1 MNMNDTR
8 PLYNSRIMKV
18 YLDYLEKYYPDV
30 DRQSLLQASGMTMYE
45 VEDQAHWFTQE
56 QVDAFQSNLI
66 KDTGD
71 SNIARNAGRYATSA
85 ESIGALKQYTLGLM
99 NLPAMYRIMG
109 RLFGVMS
116 KGAKVR
122 TTKLGPRKVEIIAVP
137 EPGVNEK
144 PYQCQN
150 RMGMFESAAKLFT
163 KEFAKIDHPECFH
176 KGDKCCRYIV
186 SWENPSFA
194 RWRIIRN
201 YALMTSL
208 IATAVLLF
216 LDAIKIWPEI
226 LIGSAV
232 LNLILFFVSAWLENR
247 DMKKVLEM
255 QGDAA
260 KEHMEEINSR
270 YNNALL
276 VQEIGQATSTI
287 LNPRSLIKAVG
298 EIMEKR
304 LDFDRG
310 AIWLASKDRTR
321 LAFQFGYGY
330 AHEHEFL
337 LHKTHFHLDKPESKG
352 PFVSCFNEQKPMRVS
367 DITKNVG
374 ELSGRSFFLIKEL
387 NVQSLLCV
395 PIVYEKESLGLITV
409 DNLHSK
415 RPLTQTDVSL
425 LIGVAS
431 QAAMSLVNARSFQK
445 MQDNEKKY
453 RELVEN
459 ANSIILRVD
468 HEANIKFFNEF
479 AQRFFGFK
487 EEEVRGKNVV
497 GTVLPAAAAVRKDV
511 QDLMGRIREYPQKR
525 FTIESKTRRKD
536 GRPAWIVW
544 TFRPVADSE
553 GNIYEI
559 LCIGNDVTELKEAE
573 RERRE
578 LEVRLQRAQKMEAIG
593 TLAGGVAHDLNNIL
607 AGLVSYPELLLM
619 QIPEDSKLRKPI
631 MTIQKSGERA
641 AGIVQDLLTL
651 ARRGVAVTEVIN
663 LNQIIS
669 DYLKSPEFENLRENN
684 PSVEVKTDL
693 EANLQNIMGSP
704 VHVSKTIMNL
714 VSNAA
719 EAMPN
724 GGKIVVTTRNRYLD
738 TPVKGYGHVEEGEY
752 AVLSVSDTGIGI
764 PEKDLERIFEPF
776 YTKKVMGRS
785 GTGLGMAVVWGS
797 IKDHNGYIDVK
808 SKEGKGSTFTLYFPI
823 TRRRS
828 AGEKGKIPI
837 RDYQGKGETILVVD
851 DMQDQRDVASGILAK
866 LGYEVNCVPSGE
878 KAIEWLKAH
887 TADLVVLDMI
897 MSPGIDGL
905 ETYREIVKLHPGQKA
920 IIASGF
926 SESDRVKE
934 AQRLGAG
941 AYVKKPYL
949 MENIGTAVK
958 NELDRQTRAPL

>member
-1 MNMNDTR
+1 MSEENRKMIDTK
-8 PLYNSRIMKV
+8 PLYNSRIVKV
-18 YLDYLEKYYPDV
+18 YLDYLEKYYPDI
-30 DRQSLLQASGMTMYE
+30 DREFLLKASGITLYE
-45 VEDQAHWFTQE
+45 VEDQAHWFSQR
-56 QVDAFQSNLI
+56 QVDLFQENVIRLS
-66 KDTGD
+66 GEP
-71 SNIARNAGRYATSA
+71 NIARKAGQYAASA
-85 ESIGALKQYTLGLM
+85 EAGGALRQYAIGLLNVTTIFRM
-99 NLPAMYRIMG
+99 VGKVYGM
-109 RLFGVMS
+109 MS
-116 KGAKVR
+116 RGAKVNA
-122 TTKLGPRKVEIIAVP
+122 RKAGSRRVEIIATP
-137 EPGVNEK
+137 EPDVDEK

-176 KGDKCCRYIV
+176 RGDKWCRYVIT
-186 SWENPSFA
+186 WDLPLFA
-194 RWRIIRN
+194 SWRIVRN
-201 YALMTSL
+201 YALILTCL
-208 IATAVLLF
+208 ATGTLLF
-216 LDAIKIWPEI
+216 LDSIKVWPEI
-226 LIGSAV
+226 LAASVTI
-232 LNLILFFVSAWLENR
+232 NLLMFFVSERLENR
-247 DMKKVLEM
+247 GLKKTLEI

-260 KEHMEEINSR
+260 RDHMDEINSR

-276 VQEIGQATSTI
+276 VREIGQATSTI
-287 LNPRSLIKAVG
+287 LNPKSLIKAVG

-310 AIWLASKDRTR
+310 GIWLASKDRTR
-321 LAFQFGYGY
+321 LAFQYGYGY
-330 AHEHEFL
+330 GHEHEL
-337 LHKTHFHLDKPESKG
+337 LLRKTQFHLDKLDSKG
-352 PFVSCFNEQKPMRVS
+352 PFVSSFKEQSPVLVS
-367 DITKNVG
+367 DITKDTG
-374 ELSGRSFFLIKEL
+374 ELSERSLFLVKEL
-387 NVQSLLCV
+387 SVQSLLCV

-409 DNLHSK
+409 DNMRSK

-431 QAAMSLVNARSFQK
+431 QTAMSLVNARSFQK
-445 MQDNEKKY
+445 MQDSEKKY
-453 RELVEN
+453 RELVES
-459 ANSIILRVD
+459 ANSIILRVNP
-468 HEANIKFFNEF
+468 EANIRFFNEF
-479 AQRFFGFK
+479 AQHFFGFK
-487 EEEVRGKNVV
+487 EEEVRGKNVA

-511 QDLMGRIREYPQKR
+511 QDLMGKIREYPQKR

-544 TFRPVADSE
+544 TFRPIADSE

-578 LEVRLQRAQKMEAIG
+578 LEVRLQHAQKMEAIG

-619 QIPEDSKLRKPI
+619 QIPEDSQLRKPI

-669 DYLKSPEFENLRENN
+669 DYLKSPEFENLQENN

-693 EANLQNIMGSP
+693 EADLQNIMGSP

-719 EAMPN
+719 EAMPK
-724 GGKIVVTTRNRYLD
+724 GGKVVVTTRNKYLD
-738 TPVKGYGHVEEGEY
+738 SPVKGYAHMEEGEY
-752 AVLSVSDTGIGI
+752 VALTVSDTGIGI
-764 PEKDLERIFEPF
+764 SEKDLERIFEPF

-785 GTGLGMAVVWGS
+785 GTGLGMAVVWGTV
-797 IKDHNGYIDVK
+797 KDHHGYIDVK
-808 SKEGKGSTFTLYFPI
+808 SKEGNGSTFTLYFPI
-823 TRRRS
+823 THHQS
-828 AGEKGKIPI
+828 AGEKE
-837 RDYQGKGETILVVD
+837 RVSLQDYQGEGETILVVD
-851 DMQDQRDVASGILAK
+851 DIQDQRDVASGILAK
-866 LGYEVNCVPSGE
+866 LGYEVTCVPSGE
-878 KAIEWLKAH
+878 KAIEWLKSH

-897 MSPGIDGL
+897 MNPGIDGL
-905 ETYREIVKLHPGQKA
+905 ETYREIVKLYPGQKA

-949 MENIGTAVK
+949 MENIGMAVK
-958 NELDRQTRAPL
+958 SELNR